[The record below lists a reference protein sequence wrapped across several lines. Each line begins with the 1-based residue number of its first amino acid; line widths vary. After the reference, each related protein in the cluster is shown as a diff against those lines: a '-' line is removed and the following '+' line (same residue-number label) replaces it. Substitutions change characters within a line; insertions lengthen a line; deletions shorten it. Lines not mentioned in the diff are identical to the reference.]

1 MCVFAILC
9 FAAIATALPLD
20 NTALNNI
27 TDILSTE
34 KLPIESTNL
43 PHDNL
48 NQGNASNI
56 ENSGELKN
64 NSKDY
69 YDGRGDTPL
78 LDLGSYEEQHNKEKE
93 ISLNTI
99 DEPTIKNKKM
109 ENNMTNEF
117 AEPKSTENVPIT
129 ETNTL
134 LGESTTLSV
143 STEKEEQTSLVTS
156 NSLQEV
162 RGLEN
167 QKTIYTTPLPLIDIQ
182 HKHLKENI
190 FSPAL
195 NAGPQNEE
203 VSEKQEIT
211 SSPVPKS
218 DSQQK
223 EQEFKSEASKVSEAP
238 KTPSSIPESVSQ
250 PKEQLQDITLK
261 SFPKSQI
268 QSKGEISVSKPKTTS
283 HLPDSKTQQSGQSLK
298 KEIMPFTN
306 LLASGNSKRQEVIE
320 GEHKIHS
327 SLPVIKNQQKEQ
339 VLKEQ
344 VLKGKDKTSP
354 MLSAFNNK
362 KGHVIPL
369 SDSHVLQKERGSNAE
384 KSYIANKL
392 KGHNMKLEPKA
403 VAPVHILENQKQKV
417 PEREEITSYPIS
429 DIEKEEDELGEIYNC
444 AEERKPWFNVAVPPL
459 FYGNGLQA
467 PVPVDLLP
475 PPIFLQY
482 PNPFFYKRPLIR
494 YPNFVIV

>member
-20 NTALNNI
+20 KTAFNNI

-43 PHDNL
+43 PQSHDNL
-48 NQGNASNI
+48 NQGKFVASNV

-69 YDGRGDTPL
+69 HDGRGDTPL
-78 LDLGSYEEQHNKEKE
+78 LDLGSYEEQHNKEKD
-93 ISLNTI
+93 ISLNSNH
-99 DEPTIKNKKM
+99 EPIIKNEKM

-117 AEPKSTENVPIT
+117 AEPKSTDNVPIT
-129 ETNTL
+129 ETNTV

-156 NSLQEV
+156 NSLQEI

-167 QKTIYTTPLPLIDIQ
+167 QKTISTPLPLIDIQ

-190 FSPAL
+190 FSPAP
-195 NAGPQNEE
+195 NSGPQNKQ
-203 VSEKQEIT
+203 VSETQEIT

-250 PKEQLQDITLK
+250 PKEQLQDITTK

-283 HLPDSKTQQSGQSLK
+283 HLPDTKTQQSGQSLK
-298 KEIMPFTN
+298 KQIMPFTN

-327 SLPVIKNQQKEQ
+327 SLPEIKIQQ
-339 VLKEQ
+339 KEQ

-354 MLSAFNNK
+354 LLSAFNNK

-369 SDSHVLQKERGSNAE
+369 PDSHVLQKERGPNAE
-384 KSYIANKL
+384 KSYLANKL
-392 KGHNMKLEPKA
+392 KGHNMKQEPKA

-444 AEERKPWFNVAVPPL
+444 AEERYPWFNVAVPPL

-467 PVPVDLLP
+467 PVPVDLSP
-475 PPIFLQY
+475 PPIFLPY